1 MFFKKKDIKNVV
13 KLLLVAYLIALIM
26 CFMNIVPWG
35 LWEKI
40 PFHIGFLVLAVHKTI
55 LGNMLSPK
63 ESKE

>member
-26 CFMNIVPWG
+26 CFMHIVPWG

-40 PFHIGFLVLAVHKTI
+40 PFHIGLLVLAVHKTI
-55 LGNMLSPK
+55 LGYMHFQK
-63 ESKE
+63 DSKE

>member
-1 MFFKKKDIKNVV
+1 MFFKKKDVKNVII
-13 KLLLVAYLIALIM
+13 LLLVAYLIVLIM
-26 CFMNIVPWG
+26 CFMHIVPWG

-40 PFHIGFLVLAVHKTI
+40 PFHIGLLVLAVHKTI